1 MLWLIFLCWGSFLN
15 FIAYRLIFHKS
26 FFTAKSYCPHCK
38 QSIAWYDLIPVV
50 SWIILKAHC
59 RQCKKTISWLY
70 PFIELIT
77 AISCTLLFY
86 QVSSAY
92 FASYFFFF
100 SALIVT
106 IRTDLETMLISRFVS
121 LYAVPIGFLC
131 AYLHLLP
138 ISLYQSTLGAI
149 TGFLFLWLVAHLF
162 YKITGKIG
170 MGDGDPELLA
180 FIGSFTGFFGW
191 WTSLLLA
198 SLLGSL
204 IGIPLA
210 LYTKNRSLK
219 LPFGPFLAF
228 GALTFVLFQRYIL
241 AFFFC

>member
-1 MLWLIFLCWGSFLN
+1 
-15 FIAYRLIFHKS
+15 
-26 FFTAKSYCPHCK
+26 
-38 QSIAWYDLIPVV
+38 
-50 SWIILKAHC
+50 
-59 RQCKKTISWLY
+59 
-70 PFIELIT
+70 
-77 AISCTLLFY
+77 
-86 QVSSAY
+86 
-92 FASYFFFF
+92 
-100 SALIVT
+100 
-106 IRTDLETMLISRFVS
+106 
-121 LYAVPIGFLC
+121 
-131 AYLHLLP
+131 
-138 ISLYQSTLGAI
+138 
-149 TGFLFLWLVAHLF
+149 
-162 YKITGKIG
+162 